1 MQQQMINPQNQFFN
15 NPNFIPSN
23 NILINNQYNFQAQII
38 NYQNQIN
45 ELQKQLYDERNK
57 NNYLY
62 NENENLRNIINNLN
76 NENQLLKNEIK
87 SLENKLASKSNV
99 PQNIAQDDYT
109 IKSMKP
115 GDKILSVNFNSMGNN
130 DIGHYS
136 LICKNTDLFIKLEER
151 LYNDFPQFKNYE
163 TYFEI
168 NTRRIKRFKT
178 IAENNIKNNDLIN
191 IFIVDNQN
199 N

>member
-62 NENENLRNIINNLN
+62 KENENLRKTINNLN
-76 NENQLLKNEIK
+76 NENQLLKNKIK
-87 SLENKLASKSNV
+87 SLESKLSSKINDQ
-99 PQNIAQDDYT
+99 QNNSQYDYT
-109 IKSMKP
+109 IKSMKS
-115 GDKILSVNFNSMGNN
+115 GDKILAVNFISMGNN
-130 DIGHYS
+130 DIGHFN
-136 LICKNTDLFIKLEER
+136 LICKNTDLFVRVEER
-151 LYNDFPQFKNYE
+151 LYNHFPQFKNYE
-163 TYFEI
+163 TYFEV

-191 IFIVDNQN
+191 IFIVDN
-199 N
+199 

>member
-45 ELQKQLYDERNK
+45 ELQKQWYDERNK
-57 NNYLY
+57 NIYLY
-62 NENENLRNIINNLN
+62 KENENLRKTINNWN
-76 NENQLLKNEIK
+76 NENQILKNKIK
-87 SLENKLASKSNV
+87 SLESKLSSKINDQ
-99 PQNIAQDDYT
+99 QNNSQYDYT
-109 IKSMKP
+109 IKSMKS
-115 GDKILSVNFNSMGNN
+115 GDKILAVNFISMGNN
-130 DIGHYS
+130 DIGHFN
-136 LICKNTDLFIKLEER
+136 LICKNTDLFVRVEER
-151 LYNDFPQFKNYE
+151 LYNHFPQFKNYE
-163 TYFEI
+163 TYFEV

-191 IFIVDNQN
+191 IFIVDN
-199 N
+199 

>member
-1 MQQQMINPQNQFFN
+1 MQHQMINPQNQFFN

-62 NENENLRNIINNLN
+62 NENENLRNTINNLN
-76 NENQLLKNEIK
+76 NENQLLKNKIK
-87 SLENKLASKSNV
+87 SLESKLSSKINDQ
-99 PQNIAQDDYT
+99 QNNSQYDYT
-109 IKSMKP
+109 IKSMKS
-115 GDKILSVNFNSMGNN
+115 GDKILAINFISMGNN
-130 DIGHYS
+130 DIGHFN

-191 IFIVDNQN
+191 IFIVDN
-199 N
+199 